1 VKWNGKTSVYV
12 GGASFSGLLGEI
24 NKSMRTPELLKR
36 WSRVMPD
43 GAALKVIQW
52 AWSESLIERIP

>member
-1 VKWNGKTSVYV
+1 MERQNERLYWRRELFGVVRG
-12 GGASFSGLLGEI
+12 
-24 NKSMRTPELLKR
+24 NKQSMRTPKLLKR